1 LKVLAAP
8 NPPGGIIPTKLT
20 SVLERAHHKLQMRT
34 TLAIDDDLLDQVRA
48 YAANR
53 SLSVG
58 KAASELIRRG
68 ISRPLATNMVDGLH
82 LPVLPDDSPLVTSE
96 RVRELEDE

>member
-1 LKVLAAP
+1 
-8 NPPGGIIPTKLT
+8 
-20 SVLERAHHKLQMRT
+20 
-34 TLAIDDDLLDQVRA
+34 
-48 YAANR
+48 
-53 SLSVG
+53 VG